1 MKKDENAAGRRED
14 KLANENEKRHENF
27 LSSSVCQNKLV
38 FLLLFNASCG
48 TINMKSKKEMRAEAL
63 AKAKAWHDARSR
75 TTTTT
80 VSTPQSS
87 TTSKSKVLKT
97 SPAPAFYAGKST
109 TKNLVAS
116 SPEVNKLDFVEQPSP
131 KASKFN
137 HDAPPLVA
145 EHQVKKG
152 SLVDQAAFL
161 ILSCASTVVGLAAT
175 LLVWSVSKVVSIVF
189 WGVELAATAAIE
201 EFNRDP
207 K

>member
-80 VSTPQSS
+80 TVSTPQSS
-87 TTSKSKVLKT
+87 TTTSKSKVLKT
-97 SPAPAFYAGKST
+97 SPATPASFYAGKST

-116 SPEVNKLDFVEQPSP
+116 SPEVDKLDFVEQPSP

-137 HDAPPLVA
+137 HDVAMDAPPILA
-145 EHQVKKG
+145 EPPVKKG
-152 SLVDQAAFL
+152 SLVDQGAFL
-161 ILSCASTVVGLAAT
+161 ILSSASTVVSVAAT
-175 LLVWSVSKVVSIVF
+175 LVVWSVSKVVSIVF
-189 WGVELAATAAIE
+189 WGV
-201 EFNRDP
+201 
-207 K
+207 

>member
-1 MKKDENAAGRRED
+1 
-14 KLANENEKRHENF
+14 
-27 LSSSVCQNKLV
+27 
-38 FLLLFNASCG
+38 
-48 TINMKSKKEMRAEAL
+48 MRAEAL

-75 TTTTT
+75 TTTTTT

-97 SPAPAFYAGKST
+97 SPASPAFYAGKST

-116 SPEVNKLDFVEQPSP
+116 SPEVDKLDFVEQPSP

-189 WGVELAATAAIE
+189 WGVELAVTAAIE